1 MNELMIFD
9 NSEFGKI
16 RTLTE
21 NGKTLFCATDVAKS
35 LGYTNPHKAISDHC
49 PSLTKREVGVQ
60 TGIKSDGTPAFQI
73 HAINFIPEGDV
84 YRLIAHSKLPAA
96 IKFEQWVFDEVI
108 PSVRKHGAYLT
119 PETLEQAI
127 LNPDTMIKLCT
138 TLKHEQEKRK
148 ALEAKI
154 ETDAPLVSFAQD
166 IGTANGSISIGDFA
180 KVLYEKGHRE
190 IGQKRLFQ
198 RLRDAKILDKRNMPY
213 QKYMDAGLF
222 EVIEIYNRHNGQTYR
237 QPRLTGKGQRKIYEQ
252 LFCAQ

>member
-1 MNELMIFD
+1 LM
-9 NSEFGKI
+9 
-16 RTLTE
+16 
-21 NGKTLFCATDVAKS
+21 
-35 LGYTNPHKAISDHC
+35 
-49 PSLTKREVGVQ
+49 
-60 TGIKSDGTPAFQI
+60 
-73 HAINFIPEGDV
+73 
-84 YRLIAHSKLPAA
+84 AHSKLPAA
-96 IKFEQWVFDEVI
+96 VKFEQWVFDEVI
-108 PSVRKHGAYLT
+108 PSIRKHGAYLT

-148 ALEAKI
+148 VLETKI

-222 EVIEIYNRHNGQTYR
+222 VILCPIKRSLPWIIKR
-237 QPRLTGKGQRKIYEQ
+237 
-252 LFCAQ
+252 